1 MGAGLV
7 GSSWENQLHR
17 MAPIYK
23 LLFIIFLVIEPNPPD
38 TDNHGGRRNRPEHLS
53 QSQVMAVDPEACPKT
68 QNCPLIPMAC
78 LRIRSHYGDVTLL
91 SS

>member
-53 QSQVMAVDPEACPKT
+53 RSQVMAGDPDARPNT
-68 QNCPLIPMAC
+68 QNCPLI
-78 LRIRSHYGDVTLL
+78 GL
-91 SS
+91 SQD